1 LRIVLDT
8 NVIVSGLLNPE
19 GNPGRVLDLFL
30 AGEVTLIV
38 DDRILAEYRAVLRR
52 PKFGF
57 DDADV
62 SDFLDLLEAESER
75 VAAAP
80 LGSKLPDES
89 DRPFLEVALAGGA
102 ESLVTGNVRH
112 FRLAQVGRLPI
123 ESPAEFVR
131 RWTQSKKSGR
141 EDGESQRNRL
151 RSSSQKRRIRP

>member
-8 NVIVSGLLNPE
+8 NVIVSGLLNPG

-52 PKFGF
+52 PKFGL
-57 DDADV
+57 DAADV

-75 VAAAP
+75 VAATP
-80 LGSKLPDES
+80 FGSKLPDES
-89 DRPFLEVALAGGA
+89 DRAFLEVALAAGA

-112 FRLAQVGRLPI
+112 FRLPNVGRLSVD
-123 ESPAEFVR
+123 SPAEFVR
-131 RWTQSKKSGR
+131 RW
-141 EDGESQRNRL
+141 NRS
-151 RSSSQKRRIRP
+151 RG